1 MPTEAHR
8 KVSEQVP
15 VREDVV
21 QYCADVVE
29 DCLAVVGGPPPQ
41 LRQDAG
47 QL

>member
-1 MPTEAHR
+1 MPTQAHR
-8 KVSEQVP
+8 KASQHIP
-15 VREDVV
+15 GREDVI

-29 DCLAVVGGPPPQ
+29 DHFAVVGDPLPQ

>member
-1 MPTEAHR
+1 MPTQAHR
-8 KVSEQVP
+8 KLSKHILG
-15 VREDVV
+15 REDVV

-29 DCLAVVGGPPPQ
+29 DRFAVVGRPPAQ

>member
-1 MPTEAHR
+1 MPTQAHR
-8 KVSEQVP
+8 KISEHILG
-15 VREDVV
+15 REDVV

-29 DCLAVVGGPPPQ
+29 DRLAVIGDPLPQ